1 MKSLFVLIAVAL
13 LAGCSTAPVN
23 YYYGDYSR
31 TLYRSKKD
39 STPASLAK
47 HRSTLEDIIQKSAK
61 RGSRVPPGIFCEYG
75 YLLAKDGSPEAD
87 RYFALEVETY
97 PESKKF
103 VDFVR
108 GQLKN

>member
-1 MKSLFVLIAVAL
+1 MKSLFALIAVVL